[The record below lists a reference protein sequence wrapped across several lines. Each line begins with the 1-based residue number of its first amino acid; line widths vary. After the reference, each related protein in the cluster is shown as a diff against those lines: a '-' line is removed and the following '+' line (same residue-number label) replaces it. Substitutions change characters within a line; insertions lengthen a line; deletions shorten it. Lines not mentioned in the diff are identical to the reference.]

1 MRRTKSQIIEAA
13 NRQVIV
19 EGDLDAI
26 PEFFTPG
33 YIAHVAGKDFSGG
46 HQVVRRMVGT
56 YRRAFSEIEVKIEI
70 LVQSPSRI
78 AWLRSWRGKQTGP
91 FRGFPPSQKVVRWS
105 DQVTS
110 EIEDGLIAEEWLVTD
125 LAEQLLLARK

>member
-46 HQVVRRMVGT
+46 QQIVRRMVGT

-91 FRGFPPSQKVVRWS
+91 FRGFPPSQKVVQWS
-105 DQVTS
+105 DQVIS
-110 EIEDGLIAEEWLVTD
+110 EIEDGRIAEEWLVTD